1 MTIEQLLD
9 CSPDEL
15 EKLSDTEL
23 EKILAPYFNV
33 TRPELGAHVK
43 KTGATNSNTKVVTSI
58 KAPKTAA
65 DWEKAEK
72 MKAAVAMAAQLGINL
87 KKI

>member
-9 CSPDEL
+9 CSADEL

-33 TRPELGAHVK
+33 TRQMGV
-43 KTGATNSNTKVVTSI
+43 
-58 KAPKTAA
+58 
-65 DWEKAEK
+65 
-72 MKAAVAMAAQLGINL
+72 NL
-87 KKI
+87 KKL